1 MFKRILASI
10 VIAFFI
16 IGCGSPRIDTSSD
29 EKMKASIEEIKKSL
43 SDEKRKDFEDALKVV
58 IFSNVALDFKSIFAL
73 GAEGTAQKIKEEGKA
88 LISNK
93 TADEVILESKKNK
106 RKNI

>member
-29 EKMKASIEEIKKSL
+29 EKMKASIEEIKKSYQMKK
-43 SDEKRKDFEDALKVV
+43 EKTLRML
-58 IFSNVALDFKSIFAL
+58 
-73 GAEGTAQKIKEEGKA
+73 
-88 LISNK
+88 
-93 TADEVILESKKNK
+93 
-106 RKNI
+106 